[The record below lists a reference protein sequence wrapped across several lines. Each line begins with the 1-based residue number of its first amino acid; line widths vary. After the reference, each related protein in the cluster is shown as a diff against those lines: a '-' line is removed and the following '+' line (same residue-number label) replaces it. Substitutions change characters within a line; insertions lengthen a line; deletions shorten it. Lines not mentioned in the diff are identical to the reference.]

1 MARIYYQLIID
12 GSKTINDVPD
22 RIKDEVVALLEDNG
36 YAELAITTD

>member
-22 RIKDEVVALLEDNG
+22 RIKDEVVTLLEDNG